1 MLRTAANTLA
11 TGLLFLG
18 LLHSLEVIAPGRA
31 IDGKRYT
38 ISGQA
43 GALALKCFGGGGEKL
58 KCGHADW
65 HYCLQVLLC
74 CVRVDCCG

>member
-31 IDGKRYT
+31 IDGKRCT
-38 ISGQA
+38 TSGQA
-43 GALALKCFGGGGEKL
+43 GALALKCFGGEGKNLSVGTPI
-58 KCGHADW
+58 G
-65 HYCLQVLLC
+65 VIVSRFC
-74 CVRVDCCG
+74 CVA